1 MIRAIFE
8 VANPG
13 ATIEVSDVAADVRYR
28 YAEAQTDWVALS
40 GDIEYVN
47 MQGSLEYVNLVG
59 QLRYVNLQA
68 ANVYADPTPPD
79 RWVNDFQVTA
89 DQLLIIFEKAA
100 ADSASAVDAHRVST
114 HKRPSETASAE
125 DSYRSL
131 FRKASSD
138 LQAVAD
144 QAPTFSV
151 GKGLSDI
158 QAITESLVRSMSVA
172 KFDTATAVDQ
182 QLLNLSKPLAD
193 SYDVSDLS
201 FIGFLANK
209 SDNVSTVDNK
219 LFDLSKLLSDTAL
232 TDDRFS
238 IEDEL
243 QQAIGKSLADGFSVS
258 DSQQIV
264 VSFSRSFAETE
275 YAIDYQEISFL
286 KGNSDSAGTSDSG
299 ALFMTDYAD
308 ITYFAEDYVG
318 VSRTF

>member
-8 VANPG
+8 VASPG
-13 ATIEVSDVAADVRYR
+13 ATIQVSEASADTRYQ

-40 GDIEYVN
+40 GDIQYVN
-47 MQGSLEYVNLVG
+47 MQSGLEYVNLIG

-89 DQLLIIFEKAA
+89 DQLLIVFEKALS
-100 ADSASAVDAHRVST
+100 DSASTADSQVISFR
-114 HKRPSETASAE
+114 KRPSDELSAN

-131 FRKASSD
+131 FRKAASD
-138 LQAVAD
+138 TQEVSD
-144 QAPTFSV
+144 TAPTLSV

-158 QAITESLVRSMSVA
+158 QTIIESLKRDFSAA
-172 KFDTATAVDQ
+172 KFDTASAVDQ
-182 QLLNLSKPLAD
+182 QLLHLTKPLAD

-209 SDNVSTVDNK
+209 SDNVSTADNQ
-219 LFDLSKLLSDTAL
+219 LFDFSKLLSDTAL

-243 QQAIGKSLADGFSVS
+243 QQAIGKSLADDFSVS

-264 VSFSRSFAETE
+264 VSFVRSFDETE
-275 YAIDYQEISFL
+275 YVIDYQDISFL
-286 KGNSDSAGTSDSG
+286 KGNSESIGTSDSG